1 MRFSLIAATAA
12 AAIVA
17 PAALA
22 VAGPQLSGQ
31 EFISAVR
38 CVAYEDISAADA
50 SLGAAKWR
58 LNVEAARQ
66 PEATVAA
73 ARAEVR
79 AVARGEVRE
88 VAEAC
93 GGSGSENY
101 R

>member
-12 AAIVA
+12 AAFAAPVA
-17 PAALA
+17 LT

-50 SLGAAKWR
+50 NLGAAKWR

-66 PEATVAA
+66 PEETVAA
-73 ARAEVR
+73 ARAQVR
-79 AVARGEVRE
+79 AVATGQVRD
-88 VAEAC
+88 VAQAC
-93 GGSGSENY
+93 RDG
-101 R
+101 